1 MTVLITGVAGLIG
14 SRFAEWILRTQPGVT
29 VVGMDNLS
37 GGYVENVPEGV
48 RFYNIDLV
56 GGPAAVSDIIAENS
70 VDVIYHLAA
79 YAAEGLSPF
88 IRRFNYETNVIASV
102 NLINAAIQH
111 DVRKFIFTSSMA
123 VYGNGQTPPTR

>member
-14 SRFAEWILRTQPGVT
+14 SRFAEWILKTQPGVT
-29 VVGMDNLS
+29 VIGIDNLS
-37 GGYVENVPEGV
+37 GGYVENVPESV
-48 RFYNIDLV
+48 RFFQLDLV
-56 GGPAAVSDIIAENS
+56 NSPDEISKIISAKK

-111 DVRKFIFTSSMA
+111 DVKKFIFTSSMA
-123 VYGNGQTPPTR
+123 VYGNGQTPP